1 MRHIKLLVAVV
12 AGLLAVIAIAG
23 ASSASAT
30 SLCKEASSP
39 CPTEQRYEKGTEFA
53 AEGSTSLEST
63 FTSFTC
69 STAQIMI
76 RINAASGKPLPM
88 EVNTAEWA
96 GCKDLKGNS
105 CTVKGAGIAWKGSLE
120 WTGGSNAKLVFEN
133 AGLEFTCAKETCVYG
148 AAAETGTF
156 VGAEVFKIEIGTTKL
171 ERKAGSGLACSTTAT
186 LTPQIMGGSK
196 TYYGGPIVVYP
207 AS

>member
-1 MRHIKLLVAVV
+1 MRHIKLLITVA

-23 ASSASAT
+23 AGSASAT
-30 SLCKEASSP
+30 SLCKEPSLP
-39 CPTEQRYEKGTEFA
+39 CPTELQYEKGTEFA

-63 FTSFTC
+63 FATVTC
-69 STAQIMI
+69 STAQIML

-105 CTVKGAGIAWKGSLE
+105 CAVKATGIAWKGSLE
-120 WTGGSNAKLVFEN
+120 WTSGSNAKLALEN
-133 AGLEFTCAKETCVYG
+133 SGLEFTCAKETCVYG

-171 ERKAGSGLACSTTAT
+171 ERKAGSGLSCSTTAM
-186 LTPQIMGGSK
+186 LPPQIMGGSK